1 MDFERYT
8 DERVHM
14 LKVRAMGQL
23 LIIVFALVVLIK
35 APMFDI
41 YCVRVSGYSMEASF
55 HSGSEYL
62 MKKSGYTLER
72 GDVVT
77 LWGDSGEY
85 MIKRVI
91 GMPGEQIN
99 IVDGHVFVDGI
110 ELSETYVTYKDDFS
124 GAYQIPNDQ
133 YFVMGDNRN
142 KSTDSRFSSVARA
155 AANHSGV
162 SGVICRPGYSANRW
176 LMCRCPGQAS
186 SQSRSHSL
194 MRPPSTCTGSS
205 FCLKAV

>member
-124 GAYQIPNDQ
+124 GAYQIQ
-133 YFVMGDNRN
+133 
-142 KSTDSRFSSVARA
+142 
-155 AANHSGV
+155 
-162 SGVICRPGYSANRW
+162 ICRNIFLTFPI
-176 LMCRCPGQAS
+176 LQTFQPI
-186 SQSRSHSL
+186 H
-194 MRPPSTCTGSS
+194 
-205 FCLKAV
+205 

>member
-72 GDVVT
+72 GD
-77 LWGDSGEY
+77 
-85 MIKRVI
+85 
-91 GMPGEQIN
+91 EQCPRSIWT
-99 IVDGHVFVDGI
+99 FCCCRA
-110 ELSETYVTYKDDFS
+110 S
-124 GAYQIPNDQ
+124 
-133 YFVMGDNRN
+133 M
-142 KSTDSRFSSVARA
+142 ST
-155 AANHSGV
+155 
-162 SGVICRPGYSANRW
+162 I
-176 LMCRCPGQAS
+176 
-186 SQSRSHSL
+186 
-194 MRPPSTCTGSS
+194 
-205 FCLKAV
+205 FCCVLRQN

>member
-62 MKKSGYTLER
+62 MKKSPGNCSGY
-72 GDVVT
+72 
-77 LWGDSGEY
+77 
-85 MIKRVI
+85 
-91 GMPGEQIN
+91 
-99 IVDGHVFVDGI
+99 VF
-110 ELSETYVTYKDDFS
+110 L
-124 GAYQIPNDQ
+124 IPPE
-133 YFVMGDNRN
+133 
-142 KSTDSRFSSVARA
+142 KS
-155 AANHSGV
+155 
-162 SGVICRPGYSANRW
+162 
-176 LMCRCPGQAS
+176 
-186 SQSRSHSL
+186 
-194 MRPPSTCTGSS
+194 
-205 FCLKAV
+205 K